1 MPDEDDGITMMRAR
15 MTRAR
20 RVPPSARR
28 ATPSAATGDAEP
40 VLTGVPPANGAEVGA
55 TPEPVGSPGIGQGAP
70 PGTSGRGARRTAR
83 APQPP
88 RPVVGPEDRV
98 ANLAIRVRQ
107 PLDAHL
113 AEVVHA
119 FRREG
124 VRTSKVELIE
134 LLLWELPADPT
145 QVRGRL
151 AAFRTAAPRTTP
163 LSED

>member
-1 MPDEDDGITMMRAR
+1 MPDENDGITMMRAR

-28 ATPSAATGDAEP
+28 ATPEAAGDPATVLAAPPPADGPQGTPAAAAT
-40 VLTGVPPANGAEVGA
+40 VPA
-55 TPEPVGSPGIGQGAP
+55 SGAP
-70 PGTSGRGARRTAR
+70 TAAPVPRRAAR
-83 APQPP
+83 AAPAP
-88 RPVVGPEDRV
+88 RPLVGPEDRV

-113 AEVVHA
+113 AEVIHA

-134 LLLWELPADPT
+134 MLLWELPADPG